1 MKVLIIDNVHSFL
14 INELE
19 KHKITCDSASNK
31 TKEDIRKIIKNYEGI
46 ILRSRFNIDKHLID
60 AGRKLKFIARAGSG
74 LENID
79 IKYAEMKKIACFN
92 APEGNRQAVAEH
104 TLAMILSLLNNIN
117 HADQEIRNKIWRR
130 EENRGIEIS
139 GKTFGIIGY
148 GNTGSALANLLQNF
162 NVKILAYD
170 KYKQDYPY
178 QATMDEITDEADFVS
193 LHIPLN
199 TETEYLV
206 NDKFIKR
213 MKKPF
218 FLINTSRGKC
228 VRTSSLVD
236 GLKRKKIIG
245 ACLDVFEQEKD
256 SFENLE
262 LEKDSDF
269 NYIVNSKKTILS
281 PHIAGWTN
289 ESYYKISKILSEKI
303 ITYLRF
309 D

>member
-170 KYKQDYPY
+170 KYRQDYPY
-178 QATMDEITDEADFVS
+178 QADMSEITGEADFVS

-206 NDKFIKR
+206 NDEFIKR

-256 SFENLE
+256 SFKNLE

>member
-303 ITYLRF
+303 ITYLMI
-309 D
+309 